1 MNLLEDI
8 KKIVN
13 NDKEHNV
20 KIEVNDMGVKVY
32 LDYDPENTCEEKTII
47 PIEYSILDEFAFI
60 PDDEYR
66 EKFIID
72 DFGIDLHEITLIK
85 EIMEYLEAHKEE
97 IDKLCSGY
105 SWEERN
111 REVNKE

>member
-8 KKIVN
+8 KKIVK

-20 KIEVNDMGVKVY
+20 KVEVDDMSVKVY
-32 LDYDPENTCEEKTII
+32 LDYDPENTWDEKTII
-47 PIEYSILDEFAFI
+47 PIEYNTLDEFAFI
-60 PDDEYR
+60 PDREYR
-66 EKFIID
+66 EKFIVD
-72 DFGIDLHEITLIK
+72 DFGIDLHEIALVK
-85 EIMEYLEAHKEE
+85 KIMEYLEAHKED
-97 IDKLCSGY
+97 IDKLCGGY